1 MEHFA
6 SERETQFNK
15 NPEIGRP
22 RIFVEE
28 SLQSTIRS
36 SVTIIL
42 LSLGE
47 AKLLDFWIFN
57 K

>member
-22 RIFVEE
+22 RMFVEE

-42 LSLGE
+42 LSLGK